1 MPEDKA
7 KVTIYDVATKAGVAI
22 STVSRV
28 LNASPDV
35 SDETRAR
42 VKRAIELL
50 NFSPDRVARALAQQ
64 KVQTIAL
71 AIPTF
76 TTPFHN
82 ELLKGIRN
90 CIHDEDTDLLLCD
103 LGSTDR
109 HVKLLSFLH
118 RGAVSGLLLAGVKVT
133 DRIATELRTM
143 NAPVVVIGYHHTNF
157 DSYSWDDAHGAR
169 LAVDHLT
176 ANGHKR
182 IGLIRSASQSN
193 TQNERIAG
201 YRRALEAAGI
211 QYDDSLVVSGETP
224 KHAGYSEES
233 GFEAMKRLL
242 ALDTPVTAV
251 FASSDAQAIGALQAI
266 REAGLS
272 VPNDIAVVGYDDVK
286 TSRFVGLSS
295 VDQHMLSVGEK
306 AAARLMQR
314 VSGTLQAPPES
325 FLEKPELKI
334 RSSSQIILPNTSSA

>member
-1 MPEDKA
+1 MPEDKN
-7 KVTIYDVATKAGVAI
+7 KVTIYDVASKAGVAI

-28 LNASPDV
+28 LNSSPDV

-42 VKRAIELL
+42 VKRAIEIL
-50 NFSPDRVARALAQQ
+50 NFSPDRVARSLAQQ

-90 CIHDEDTDLLLCD
+90 CIRDEDIDLLLCD

-109 HVKLLSFLH
+109 HVKLLNFLH

-133 DRIATELRTM
+133 DRIASELKTM
-143 NAPVVVIGYHHTNF
+143 NAPVVVIGYHHPNF
-157 DSYSWDDAHGAR
+157 DSYSWDDSHGAG
-169 LAVDHLT
+169 LAVSHLIER
-176 ANGHKR
+176 GHKR
-182 IGLIRSASQSN
+182 IGLIRSSSQSN

-201 YRRALEAAGI
+201 YRRALEAAGLDFDESI
-211 QYDDSLVVSGETP
+211 VVSGETA

-233 GFEAMKRLL
+233 GFEAMKRML
-242 ALDTPVTAV
+242 AISPRVTAV
-251 FASSDAQAIGALQAI
+251 FASSDAQAIGAWRAI
-266 REAGLS
+266 REEGLT
-272 VPNDIAVVGYDDVK
+272 VPNDIALVGYDDVK
-286 TSRFVGLSS
+286 TSRFIGLST
-295 VDQHMLSVGEK
+295 VDQHMVAVGEK

-314 VSGTLQAPPES
+314 VEGKMNEPPQS
-325 FLEKPELKI
+325 FLERPELKI
-334 RSSSQIILPNTSSA
+334 RNSSETSR